1 LRLLV
6 VDSNQLLGWQLRH
19 ELPPEIELEVVG
31 DFSAAERH
39 LREAAPDAAVV
50 SLPPAELPWR
60 LFQRLCAAH
69 RPPVPVLYESCLFA
83 SAEAA
88 GLDSEDGYAAFLPKP
103 ATRSALSRAL
113 AELLS
118 AAGAAR
124 QRSRHTGG

>member
-6 VDSNQLLGWQLRH
+6 VDSNQLLGFQLRH

-31 DFSAAERH
+31 DFSAAERR
-39 LREAAPDAAVV
+39 LRETPPDAAVV

-60 LFQRLCAAH
+60 DFQRLCAAR
-69 RPPVPVLYESCLFA
+69 RPPVPVLYESCLFGNA
-83 SAEAA
+83 QAA
-88 GLDSEDGYAAFLPKP
+88 GLGSADGYAAFLPKP

-118 AAGAAR
+118 AAGDAR
-124 QRSRHTGG
+124 EGNG